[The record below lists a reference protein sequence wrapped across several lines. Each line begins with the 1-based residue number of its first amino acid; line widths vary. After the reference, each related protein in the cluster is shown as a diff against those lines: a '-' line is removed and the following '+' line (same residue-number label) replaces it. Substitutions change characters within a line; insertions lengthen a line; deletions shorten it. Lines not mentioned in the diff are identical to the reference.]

1 MINKELDENTDGPDV
16 IKARR
21 ALQQANR
28 AKEKTDNLVTEANA
42 ALASLLRM
50 HEENHFVDKLRL
62 IIRGVP

>member
-28 AKEKTDNLVTEANA
+28 AKKETDTLITEANA
-42 ALASLLRM
+42 ALASLRRM

>member
-1 MINKELDENTDGPDV
+1 MINEELDENTDGPDV

-42 ALASLLRM
+42 ALASLGRM

>member
-1 MINKELDENTDGPDV
+1 MINDELDENTDGPDV

-21 ALQQANR
+21 AFQQATR
-28 AKEKTDNLVTEANA
+28 AKKETDNLVTEANA
-42 ALASLLRM
+42 ALASLRRM

>member
-1 MINKELDENTDGPDV
+1 MINEELDENIDGPDV

-42 ALASLLRM
+42 ALASLRRM

>member
-1 MINKELDENTDGPDV
+1 MINEELYENTDGPDV

-42 ALASLLRM
+42 ALASLRRM

>member
-1 MINKELDENTDGPDV
+1 MINEELYENTDGPDV

-42 ALASLLRM
+42 ALASLRRM
-50 HEENHFVDKLRL
+50 HEENHFVDKLRF

>member
-1 MINKELDENTDGPDV
+1 MINEELDENTDGPDV

-42 ALASLLRM
+42 ALASLRRM

>member
-1 MINKELDENTDGPDV
+1 MINEELDANTDGPDV
-16 IKARR
+16 IKARQ

-28 AKEKTDNLVTEANA
+28 AKEKTDNLVIEANA
-42 ALASLLRM
+42 ALASLRRM

>member
-42 ALASLLRM
+42 ALASLRRM

>member
-1 MINKELDENTDGPDV
+1 MINDELDENTDGPDI

-21 ALQQANR
+21 ALQQATK
-28 AKEKTDNLVTEANA
+28 AKKETDTLITEAND
-42 ALASLLRM
+42 ALTSLRRM

>member
-1 MINKELDENTDGPDV
+1 MINNELDENTDGPDV

-42 ALASLLRM
+42 ALASLRRM